1 MYVPLY
7 QITFPADTYADVVKE
22 EISINVDIQYE
33 LEVWFDRR
41 KCETNKTK
49 DCTLATR
56 IILLNTEESER

>member
-7 QITFPADTYADVVKE
+7 QITSCADTYADVLKQD
-22 EISINVDIQYE
+22 ISIDIQYE

-49 DCTLATR
+49 DSTLATR
-56 IILLNTEESER
+56 IILLK